1 MSPELAN
8 GIKKSEWFTDNL
20 GHMPVCLFMLLPYSG
35 RSTGKLGD
43 DDPNVVEVGEI
54 EIIINNRNYSP
65 KVCKVTER
73 DKNGQV
79 KSVSKMVL
87 LIILTGIERSSI
99 FYHFASSMGPI
110 IANNWLDFGIIAN
123 NWLDFGII
131 ANYWLHFGLL
141 LTIGYTSD
149 CKNLT
154 LVILMLYCHE
164 LI

>member
-1 MSPELAN
+1 M
-8 GIKKSEWFTDNL
+8 
-20 GHMPVCLFMLLPYSG
+20 CLFMLLPYSG

-43 DDPNVVEVGEI
+43 DDPNVEEVGEI

-99 FYHFASSMGPI
+99 FYYFASSMGPI

-141 LTIGYTSD
+141 LTIGYTLD

>member
-8 GIKKSEWFTDNL
+8 GIQKSEWFNDNL

-65 KVCKVTER
+65 KVCKVTET
-73 DKNGQV
+73 DKNGEV

-123 NWLDFGII
+123 NLLHFGII

-141 LTIGYTSD
+141 LTIGYTLD

>member
-8 GIKKSEWFTDNL
+8 GIQKSEWFNDNL

-43 DDPNVVEVGEI
+43 DDPSVEEVGEI

-87 LIILTGIERSSI
+87 LIILTEIERSSI

-123 NWLDFGII
+123 
-131 ANYWLHFGLL
+131 YWLHFGLL
-141 LTIGYTSD
+141 LTIGYTLD

>member
-1 MSPELAN
+1 M
-8 GIKKSEWFTDNL
+8 
-20 GHMPVCLFMLLPYSG
+20 CLFMLLPYSG

-123 NWLDFGII
+123 NLLHFGII

-141 LTIGYTSD
+141 LTIGYTLD

>member
-1 MSPELAN
+1 M
-8 GIKKSEWFTDNL
+8 
-20 GHMPVCLFMLLPYSG
+20 CLFMLLPYSG

-141 LTIGYTSD
+141 LTIGYTLD

>member
-1 MSPELAN
+1 M
-8 GIKKSEWFTDNL
+8 
-20 GHMPVCLFMLLPYSG
+20 CLFMLLPYSG

-65 KVCKVTER
+65 KVCKVTET
-73 DKNGQV
+73 DKNGEV

-131 ANYWLHFGLL
+131 VNYWLHFGLL
-141 LTIGYTSD
+141 LTIGYTLD